1 MSVGKVGSEQP
12 RQLLQLF
19 CGAVQNFAADLRDHF
34 GRGALEAADARQLA
48 DAVITGAGG
57 IICGVMARE
66 MAKKGAKVA
75 LLDLFV
81 ENAQKIADEINA
93 AGGDAI
99 AVKANVLDR
108 ASLEEARDAV
118 VAKYGHI
125 DILINGAGGNKKQ
138 ATVSPELDF
147 FHLDVDA
154 FKWVFDLNVT
164 GAVLTTMVF
173 GELLAK
179 QGSGNVINIASMAT
193 YHPLTNTVAY
203 CGAKAAVANFTEWM
217 ATHFNQNYSK
227 NIRVNAIA
235 PGFLLTTQNRF
246 LMQKEDGTPTDRGQR
261 VLNKTPMGRYGDPEE
276 MAGPVIWL
284 CSEAASFVNGAV
296 IPVDGGFSA
305 FWGI

>member
-1 MSVGKVGSEQP
+1 MHEV
-12 RQLLQLF
+12 
-19 CGAVQNFAADLRDHF
+19 NFDIS
-34 GRGALEAADARQLA
+34 GQI
-48 DAVITGAGG
+48 AVITGAGG

-99 AVKANVLDR
+99 AVKANVLER

>member
-1 MSVGKVGSEQP
+1 M
-12 RQLLQLF
+12 RDI
-19 CGAVQNFAADLRDHF
+19 NFDLS
-34 GRGALEAADARQLA
+34 GQV
-48 DAVITGAGG
+48 AVITGAGG

-81 ENAQKIADEINA
+81 ESAQKIADEINA

-118 VAKYGHI
+118 VAKYGRI
-125 DILINGAGGNKKQ
+125 DVLINGAGGNKKQ

-179 QGSGNVINIASMAT
+179 QGTGNVINIASMAT

-235 PGFLLTTQNRF
+235 PGFLLTTQNKF

-296 IPVDGGFSA
+296 IPVDGGFSS

>member
-1 MSVGKVGSEQP
+1 M
-12 RQLLQLF
+12 RDI
-19 CGAVQNFAADLRDHF
+19 NFDLS
-34 GRGALEAADARQLA
+34 GQV
-48 DAVITGAGG
+48 AVITGAGG

>member
-1 MSVGKVGSEQP
+1 MREISFDISGQV
-12 RQLLQLF
+12 
-19 CGAVQNFAADLRDHF
+19 
-34 GRGALEAADARQLA
+34 
-48 DAVITGAGG
+48 AVITGAGG
-57 IICGVMARE
+57 VICGVMARE
-66 MAKKGAKVA
+66 MAKKGVKVA

-81 ENAQKIADEINA
+81 ENAQKIAEEIQA
-93 AGGDAI
+93 AGGEAI

-108 ASLEEARDAV
+108 ASLEAARDEV
-118 VAKYGHI
+118 VKHFGHI

-147 FHLDVDA
+147 FHLDTEA

-179 QGSGNVINIASMAT
+179 QGTGNVINVASMAT

-227 NIRVNAIA
+227 KIRVNAIA

>member
-1 MSVGKVGSEQP
+1 MHEVNCDISGQV
-12 RQLLQLF
+12 
-19 CGAVQNFAADLRDHF
+19 
-34 GRGALEAADARQLA
+34 
-48 DAVITGAGG
+48 AVITGAGG

>member
-1 MSVGKVGSEQP
+1 MHEV
-12 RQLLQLF
+12 
-19 CGAVQNFAADLRDHF
+19 NFDIS
-34 GRGALEAADARQLA
+34 GRV
-48 DAVITGAGG
+48 AVITGAGG

>member
-1 MSVGKVGSEQP
+1 MHEV
-12 RQLLQLF
+12 
-19 CGAVQNFAADLRDHF
+19 NFDIS
-34 GRGALEAADARQLA
+34 GQV
-48 DAVITGAGG
+48 AVITGAGG

-154 FKWVFDLNVT
+154 FKWVFDLTVT

-179 QGSGNVINIASMAT
+179 QESGNVINIASMAT

-203 CGAKAAVANFTEWM
+203 GGAKAAVANFTEWM

-296 IPVDGGFSA
+296 IPVDGGFSS

>member
-1 MSVGKVGSEQP
+1 MYEV
-12 RQLLQLF
+12 
-19 CGAVQNFAADLRDHF
+19 NFDIS
-34 GRGALEAADARQLA
+34 GQV
-48 DAVITGAGG
+48 AVITGAGG

-66 MAKKGAKVA
+66 MAKKGVKVA

-93 AGGDAI
+93 AGGEAV

-108 ASLEEARDAV
+108 ESLEQAREAVLERFGRV
-118 VAKYGHI
+118 
-125 DILINGAGGNKKQ
+125 DILINGAGGNKKE

-147 FHLDVDA
+147 FHLNVDA

-179 QGSGNVINIASMAT
+179 QGTGNVINIASMAT

-227 NIRVNAIA
+227 RIRVNAIA

-261 VLNKTPMGRYGDPEE
+261 VLNKTPMGRYGEPEE

>member
-1 MSVGKVGSEQP
+1 M
-12 RQLLQLF
+12 RDI
-19 CGAVQNFAADLRDHF
+19 NFDIS
-34 GRGALEAADARQLA
+34 GQV
-48 DAVITGAGG
+48 AVITGAGG

-81 ENAQKIADEINA
+81 ESAQKIADEINA

-118 VAKYGHI
+118 VAKYGRI
-125 DILINGAGGNKKQ
+125 DVLINGAGGNKKQ

>member
-1 MSVGKVGSEQP
+1 MQYDINFDISGKV
-12 RQLLQLF
+12 
-19 CGAVQNFAADLRDHF
+19 
-34 GRGALEAADARQLA
+34 
-48 DAVITGAGG
+48 AVITGAGG
-57 IICGVMARE
+57 IICGTMARE
-66 MAKKGAKVA
+66 MAKKGARVA

-81 ENAQKIADEINA
+81 ESAQRIADEIVA
-93 AGGDAI
+93 FGGDAI

-108 ASLEEARDAV
+108 ESLEQARDQVLAHF
-118 VAKYGHI
+118 GHI
-125 DILINGAGGNKKQ
+125 DILINGAGGNKKE

-147 FHLDVDA
+147 FSLDLNA

-179 QGSGNVINIASMAT
+179 QGSGNVINIASMAS

-217 ATHFNQNYSK
+217 ATHFNQNYSRD
-227 NIRVNAIA
+227 IRVNAIA
-235 PGFLLTTQNRF
+235 PGFLLTNQNRF

-261 VLNKTPMGRYGDPEE
+261 VLNKTPMGRYGEPEE
-276 MAGPVIWL
+276 MVGPVIWL
-284 CSEAASFVNGAV
+284 CSDAASFVNGAV

>member
-1 MSVGKVGSEQP
+1 M
-12 RQLLQLF
+12 RDI
-19 CGAVQNFAADLRDHF
+19 NFDIS
-34 GRGALEAADARQLA
+34 GQV
-48 DAVITGAGG
+48 AVITGAGG

-81 ENAQKIADEINA
+81 ESAQKIADEINA

-138 ATVSPELDF
+138 ATVSSELDF

-246 LMQKEDGTPTDRGQR
+246 LMQKEDGSPTDRGQR

-284 CSEAASFVNGAV
+284 YSEAASFVNGAV
-296 IPVDGGFSA
+296 SPVDGGFSS

>member
-1 MSVGKVGSEQP
+1 M
-12 RQLLQLF
+12 RDI
-19 CGAVQNFAADLRDHF
+19 NFDIS
-34 GRGALEAADARQLA
+34 GQV
-48 DAVITGAGG
+48 AVITGAGG

-81 ENAQKIADEINA
+81 ESAQKIADEINA

-118 VAKYGHI
+118 VAKYGRI
-125 DILINGAGGNKKQ
+125 DVLINGAGGNKKQ

-179 QGSGNVINIASMAT
+179 QGTGNVINIASMAT

-227 NIRVNAIA
+227 IIRVNAIA
-235 PGFLLTTQNRF
+235 PGFLLTTQNKF

-296 IPVDGGFSA
+296 IPVDGGFSS